1 MKKQSSFK
9 MKGFSGFGVSPAK
22 NVLDTKIGDIPKKA
36 KKAIKTGIDKFKN
49 TTIRDVMRIN
59 PVYRVFDNRRRKKM
73 TKKVSELPFDN
84 VPRGAKALFTN
95 QRGLKAKRLVRQIQQ
110 KRDKEEITKMKTIPV
125 QKVPVKPKMTFNKFS
140 N

>member
-84 VPRGAKALFTN
+84 VPKGAKVFLITGVPGTDASLPASPPN
-95 QRGLKAKRLVRQIQQ
+95 LSLVRKLPFI
-110 KRDKEEITKMKTIPV
+110 IYGL
-125 QKVPVKPKMTFNKFS
+125 
-140 N
+140 

>member
-36 KKAIKTGIDKFKN
+36 KKAVKTGIDKFKN
-49 TTIRDVMRIN
+49 TTIRDIMRIN
-59 PVYRVFDNRRRKKM
+59 PVYRVFDNRRKKKM
-73 TKKVSELPFDN
+73 TKKIFELDHQG
-84 VPRGAKALFTN
+84 VPRGP
-95 QRGLKAKRLVRQIQQ
+95 KAKRLVRQ
-110 KRDKEEITKMKTIPV
+110 KRDLKMQPMPLKNP
-125 QKVPVKPKMTFNKFS
+125 QKLPVKTKMTFNQFS

>member
-84 VPRGAKALFTN
+84 VPKGAKVLFTN
-95 QRGLKAKRLVRQIQQ
+95 KRGLKAKRLVRQIQQ
-110 KRDKEEITKMKTIPV
+110 KRDKEQITKMKTIPV
-125 QKVPVKPKMTFNKFS
+125 HKVPVKP
-140 N
+140 

>member
-22 NVLDTKIGDIPKKA
+22 NVLDTKISDIPKKA

-73 TKKVSELPFDN
+73 TKKLSELPFGG
-84 VPRGAKALFTN
+84 VPRGAKSLFTN
-95 QRGLKAKRLVRQIQQ
+95 QRGLKAKRLVRQ
-110 KRDKEEITKMKTIPV
+110 KRGKEEITKMQTIQTIPV
-125 QKVPVKPKMTFNKFS
+125 QRLPVKTKMTFNQFS

>member
-1 MKKQSSFK
+1 MKKGPFK

-59 PVYRVFDNRRRKKM
+59 PVYRAFDNRRRIKNTSEAFVEGAGGGAAEALGLMSKKM
-73 TKKVSELPFDN
+73 KI
-84 VPRGAKALFTN
+84 
-95 QRGLKAKRLVRQIQQ
+95 QRMPQINMQ
-110 KRDKEEITKMKTIPV
+110 TIPRKNV
-125 QKVPVKPKMTFNKFS
+125 KKLPVKPKMRFNQFS

>member
-1 MKKQSSFK
+1 MKKGPFK

-59 PVYRVFDNRRRKKM
+59 PVYRVFDNRRRTKDASKAFVGGAGGGAAEALGKKGLKSKKM
-73 TKKVSELPFDN
+73 RRDIEQNRRKV
-84 VPRGAKALFTN
+84 
-95 QRGLKAKRLVRQIQQ
+95 
-110 KRDKEEITKMKTIPV
+110 EITKMKTIPV
-125 QKVPVKPKMTFNKFS
+125 QKLPVKQK
-140 N
+140 

>member
-1 MKKQSSFK
+1 MKKGPFK

-59 PVYRVFDNRRRKKM
+59 PVYRAFDNRRR
-73 TKKVSELPFDN
+73 TKNISEAFFE
-84 VPRGAKALFTN
+84 GAAGGAAEVLGN
-95 QRGLKAKRLVRQIQQ
+95 RGLMSQ
-110 KRDKEEITKMKTIPV
+110 KMSKTRMPEINMKTIPR
-125 QKVPVKPKMTFNKFS
+125 KNLKKLPAKPKMRFNQFTY
-140 N
+140 

>member
-1 MKKQSSFK
+1 MKKGPFK

-59 PVYRVFDNRRRKKM
+59 PVYRVFDNRRR
-73 TKKVSELPFDN
+73 TKDASKAFVG
-84 VPRGAKALFTN
+84 GAAGGAAEALG
-95 QRGLKAKRLVRQIQQ
+95 RKGLKSTKSGRKV
-110 KRDKEEITKMKTIPV
+110 EITKMKTIPV
-125 QKVPVKPKMTFNKFS
+125 QKLPVKQK
-140 N
+140 